1 MKIASCHLTKSNFK
15 LGKHHEMQVN
25 AEGYV
30 MCTRYLYLQI
40 RNGLPF
46 DQIKNLQ
53 CSSVYCSLFE
63 MGGRAQTWKYIMNF
77 QNNNMERTLKFL
89 QALTED
95 NLSIC
100 FGKLLSIAKS

>member
-1 MKIASCHLTKSNFK
+1 MLKAMSCVRLTRN
-15 LGKHHEMQVN
+15 
-25 AEGYV
+25 
-30 MCTRYLYLQI
+30 RYLQI

-63 MGGRAQTWKYIMNF
+63 VGGRAQTWKYIMNF